1 MVNTAVSSAL
11 ACLAGAGAGVL
22 ITGTSEQFTRSQA
35 VWPVLVCQGCG
46 RTPAAMAFFPLL
58 GPLLV
63 RGRCAHCT
71 ARTPWLY
78 ALAAQLVSVILAL
91 LLFRSY
97 GLTWLL
103 GIVGLET
110 TVLVAIALID
120 LQHRLIPTLL
130 VYPTIVVAFATS
142 PVWPNLGL
150 LTSLAGGAASFGFFL
165 VLALIARLLFGE
177 GALGDGDVSLA
188 GLIGAIC
195 GFPVAIVALSMG
207 ALLGGI
213 GAILVLAIR
222 RSAIGTTIP
231 YGPFLAAGTIYVLV
245 NGNTIHS
252 MYGFF

>member
-1 MVNTAVSSAL
+1 MVDTALSSVL

-35 VWPVLVCQGCG
+35 VWPVLVCHGCG
-46 RTPAAMAFFPLL
+46 RAPTAIAFLPLI
-58 GPLLV
+58 GPLAV

-71 ARTPWLY
+71 ERTPWLY
-78 ALAAQLVSVILAL
+78 ALATQLVSAILAL
-91 LLFRSY
+91 LLFRNY

-103 GIVGLET
+103 GIAGLET
-110 TVLVAIALID
+110 TVLVAIAVID

-130 VYPTIVVAFATS
+130 VYPVVIFALATS

-150 LTSLAGGAASFGFFL
+150 VTSLIGSAAAFGFF
-165 VLALIARLLFGE
+165 VGLAVIARLLFGE

-195 GFPVAIVALSMG
+195 GFPMAVIALSTG

-213 GAILVLAIR
+213 GAILVVAVR

-231 YGPFLAAGTIYVLV
+231 YGPFLAAGAIYVLV
-245 NGNTIHS
+245 NGNTMHS
-252 MYGFF
+252 MYGLF